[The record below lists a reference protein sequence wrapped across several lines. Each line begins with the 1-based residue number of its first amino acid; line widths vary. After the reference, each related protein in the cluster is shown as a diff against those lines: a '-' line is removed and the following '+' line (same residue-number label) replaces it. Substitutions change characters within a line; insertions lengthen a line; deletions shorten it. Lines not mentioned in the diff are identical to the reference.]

1 MTNLEPQDGI
11 LPEPGPAALFLV
23 LRVTDPAGEAKAVG
37 KILAGIPAAT
47 AKLAETEK
55 GSRLVANVGIG
66 GAFWDA
72 LSPERRPAGLR
83 PFRSLEVAGR
93 RAPATDGDVL
103 LHVISKRPD
112 LNLELAMR
120 VRSELGNRVTV
131 MDEVHG
137 FKYRDGR
144 DLTGFID
151 GTENPKG
158 KARAGVALIGDEDAA
173 FAGGSYVFTQRY
185 IHDLAKW
192 ATMPVKEQE
201 GVIGRRKPDSKELS
215 DAAKP
220 PTAHI
225 ARTVIEE
232 NGEELEIVRHSFPY
246 GTSSEHGLFFIA
258 YCRTLDIPERM
269 LARMVGA
276 TDDGLHDRLLEFVHA
291 VSGAY
296 FFAPSLRVLRRLGAS

>member
-1 MTNLEPQDGI
+1 MTTLDPQEGI
-11 LPEPGPAALFLV
+11 LPAPGPAALFLV
-23 LRVTDPAGEAKAVG
+23 LRVGDPARDAKAVG
-37 KILAGIPAAT
+37 KILAGVPAAA
-47 AKLAETEK
+47 AKIAAAEK
-55 GSRLVANVGIG
+55 GSRLVANVGVG
-66 GAFWDA
+66 SDFWDV
-72 LSPERRPAGLR
+72 LSPDRRPAGLR
-83 PFRSLEVAGR
+83 RFRSLEVAGR

-103 LHVISKRPD
+103 LHVISKRHD

-120 VRSELGNRVTV
+120 LRAELGARVAV

-137 FKYRDGR
+137 FKYREGR

-158 KARAGVALIGDEDAA
+158 KARAGVALIGDEDAR

-185 IHDLAKW
+185 IHDLTKW
-192 ATMPVKEQE
+192 ATVPVKEQE
-201 GVIGRRKPDSKELS
+201 EAIGRRKPDSKELS

-232 NGEELEIVRHSFPY
+232 NGAELEIVRHSFPY
-246 GTSSEHGLFFIA
+246 GTASEHGLFFIA

-276 TDDGLHDRLLEFVHA
+276 TDDGLHDRLLEFVRA

-296 FFAPSLRVLRRLGAS
+296 FFAPSLRVLKRLGA